1 MKNLKRI
8 LLCLL
13 CAVCMITAKGAFAD
27 TCTSAQIDTGNGC
40 VDTKFTV
47 TTTSLSANQT
57 FKFVLSAA
65 GTFYV
70 DWGDGSTVETIT
82 RNNTTPTEY
91 SHTYTTAGVKT
102 IKFAGLATGYN
113 TTSYNNDKDSSG
125 AAIRFGASNNNISTR
140 TGGTPTLIAS
150 LDGSIGSAFP
160 TLNGGT
166 NDSDKP
172 TFFDLC
178 NGCTNLQTISGNLF
192 SGVTT
197 AKKNLFRSVFDKCT
211 NLTGIPAT
219 LFSYAQGSAESMFR
233 SAFYQCKKLSVF
245 PENLFPNLNGA
256 ADNMFM
262 YTFYEV
268 TFQTADQYIPGNT
281 FLGLNGQTATKLFDS
296 AFKKSN
302 LVTSCPDGTDDVT
315 NTYYSAYQQSWDSK
329 KACAIIQHT
338 SCTGAEYLSG
348 SVCLPCPSGYDGDVQ
363 DGKTSISDCKISCP
377 AGKWTGEYERLSY
390 IEANG
395 TQYIDTGHVISS
407 TSFKAELEYSSPV
420 EGSGTL
426 GHFGGNQD
434 ALNGHAANFKEN
446 KFGVWV
452 AFANAQG
459 SSTGSKI
466 TVGGIFNAGEIK
478 HITYEFTGNNR
489 SLSVDNAS
497 TSGTFSGSIISNNK
511 YRLFSN
517 GCVGGCNDTL
527 LTGRIHWFKMYE
539 NSTLIFDFIPARR
552 VSDNAIGMYDLVSG
566 RFFGNDGTDDFV
578 AGNVLG
584 TFGGS
589 SCENVGIGYYSSAS
603 MTSYGSVSQRNA
615 CAPGE
620 ITLTDTSTSAADCIS
635 ASGFT
640 VCPAGQY
647 VPANSQTCTTCTAG
661 NWCPGGQLYFDTTDQ
676 GLNSC
681 ATAIGAN
688 WSSDAGSDEQTDCYY
703 LITLHK
709 NGYSGIIEGLS
720 GIGCYVV
727 SAAEGTTNA
736 QLKLF
741 YNTAC
746 TLPAISL
753 PAPGGNGHYDISTS
767 WAITQDITDNTV
779 TTIAPVT
786 SAVPAITTYYVRKTC
801 ATNYYKYDNTSCY
814 ACGANSST
822 PAKNALSTC
831 TCDNGYTADGTAGG
845 ASTSTS
851 GCSVVSGDVLS
862 CNNGYYLPANTNVCA
877 KCLANNYCP
886 SGTYTVNQSDDQGIN
901 SCPNGLVS
909 PAGMWESAQC
919 GKVLHVG
926 QKYVYLRSTKSV
938 TPSLNVDVNNDGIPD
953 FFANMGTTSVP
964 MNADFSN
971 LQSGNNW
978 KVNIPAGVTGI
989 LSGIY
994 YIYDDTVSPN

>member
-1 MKNLKRI
+1 MNKLKKFLCVFLYAFCII
-8 LLCLL
+8 LTNI
-13 CAVCMITAKGAFAD
+13 AIAAA
-27 TCTSAQIDTGNGC
+27 CTSDQIDTGTDC
-40 VDTKFTV
+40 IDTKFTI
-47 TTTSLSANQT
+47 TTTNLSADT
-57 FKFVLSAA
+57 RFKFVLSAA

-70 DWGDGSTVETIT
+70 DWGDNGPVEPPIV
-82 RNNTTPTEY
+82 RINNTTPTEY
-91 SHTYTTAGVKT
+91 YHDYRSSGIYT
-102 IKFAGLATGYN
+102 IKFGGVATEYN
-113 TTSYNNDKDSSG
+113 TTAYNQDKDSSG

-211 NLTGIPAT
+211 NLTSIPAG

-245 PENLFPNLNGA
+245 PENLFPNIDGA
-256 ADNMFM
+256 AANMFM

-268 TFQTADQYIPGNT
+268 TFQTANQYIPGNT
-281 FLGLNGQTATKLFDS
+281 FLGLNGQTATNLFNS

-315 NTYYSAYQQSWDSK
+315 DTYYSAYKNSWDSK

-395 TQYIDTGHVISS
+395 RQYIDTGHVISS
-407 TSFKAELEYSSPV
+407 TSFKAELEYSSQE

-497 TSGTFSGSIISNNK
+497 TSGTFIGSIISNNT

-539 NSTLIFDFIPARR
+539 NSTLIFDFVPARR
-552 VSDNAIGMYDLVSG
+552 MSDNAIGMYDLVSG

-578 AGNVLG
+578 AGSVLG

-620 ITLTDTSTSAADCIS
+620 ITLTDTSTNVSDCIS

-647 VPANSQTCTTCTAG
+647 IPANSQTCTNCTAG

-676 GLNSC
+676 GLNNC
-681 ATAIGAN
+681 ATEIGAN
-688 WSSDAGSDEQTDCYY
+688 WTSDAGSDEQTDCYY

-720 GIGCYVV
+720 GIGCYVASV
-727 SAAEGTTNA
+727 AEGTTNA

-779 TTIAPVT
+779 TTIAPVIT
-786 SAVPAITTYYVRKTC
+786 TPAITTYYARKSC
-801 ATNYYKYDNTSCY
+801 ATNYYKSGSTTCS
-814 ACGANSST
+814 ACGSNSST
-822 PAKNALSTC
+822 VVQNAASAC
-831 TCDNGYTADGTAGG
+831 TCDTGYTADGTPNGATTSVNGCLEIVAG
-845 ASTSTS
+845 
-851 GCSVVSGDVLS
+851 SVS
-862 CNNGYYLPANTNVCA
+862 CNNGYYLPANSNVCA

-886 SGTYTVNQSDDQGIN
+886 SGTYTFDQTNNQGIN
-901 SCPNGLVS
+901 SCSNGLVA
-909 PAGMWESAQC
+909 PVGMWESAQC
-919 GKVLHVG
+919 GRILRIG
-926 QKYVYLRSTKSV
+926 QKYVYLRSTKK
-938 TPSLNVDVNNDGIPD
+938 TTTSLNVDIDNDGVPD
-953 FFANMGTTSVP
+953 FFGNMGTIPVP

-971 LQSGNNW
+971 LQDGN
-978 KVNIPAGVTGI
+978 KLMVNINGSNDV
-989 LSGIY
+989 Y
-994 YIYDDTVSPN
+994 YIYDDTVSAN

>member
-1 MKNLKRI
+1 MKKLKNI
-8 LLCLL
+8 FLCFL
-13 CAVCMITAKGAFAD
+13 CAFCVIATNIAIANA
-27 TCTSAQIDTGNGC
+27 CTSDQIDIGTDC
-40 VDTKFTV
+40 IDTKFTI
-47 TTTSLSANQT
+47 TTTNLSAGTT
-57 FKFVLSAA
+57 FKFVLSAK

-70 DWGDGSTVETIT
+70 DWDGVVDTPIV

-91 SHTYTTAGVKT
+91 SYTFPTAG
-102 IKFAGLATGYN
+102 IKKIRFGGVATEYN
-113 TTSYNNDKDSSG
+113 TTAYNQDKDSSG

-150 LDGSIGSAFP
+150 IDGSIGSAFP

-211 NLTGIPAT
+211 NLTSIPAT
-219 LFSYAQGSAESMFR
+219 LFSYTYGSAESMFR
-233 SAFYQCKKLSVF
+233 SAFYQCKNLSVF
-245 PENLFPNLNGA
+245 PDNLFPNIDGA
-256 ADNMFM
+256 AANMFM
-262 YTFYEV
+262 YTFFEV
-268 TFQTADQYIPGNT
+268 NFTTTDQYIPGNT
-281 FLGLNGQTATKLFDS
+281 FLGLRGQTATNLFNS

-315 NTYYSAYQQSWDSK
+315 NTYYSAYKNSWDSK

-539 NSTLIFDFIPARR
+539 NGTLIFDFVPARR
-552 VSDNAIGMYDLVSG
+552 MSDNAIGMYDLVSG
-566 RFFGNDGTDDFV
+566 RFFGNSGSGDFV
-578 AGNVLG
+578 AGSVLG

-603 MTSYGSVSQRNA
+603 MTSYGSVSQRTQ
-615 CAPGE
+615 CAPGD
-620 ITLTDTSTSAADCIS
+620 ITLTETSTSSADCVL
-635 ASGFT
+635 ADGFT
-640 VCPAGQY
+640 VCSAGKY
-647 VPANSQTCTTCTAG
+647 IPANSQTCTLCTAG

-681 ATAIGAN
+681 ATEIGSG

-720 GIGCYVV
+720 GIGCYVASV
-727 SAAEGTTNA
+727 AEGTTNA

-779 TTIAPVT
+779 TTIAPVIT
-786 SAVPAITTYYVRKTC
+786 TPAITTYYARKSC
-801 ATNYYKYDNTSCY
+801 ATNYYKSGSTTCS
-814 ACGANSST
+814 ACGSNSST
-822 PAKNALSTC
+822 VVQNAASAC
-831 TCDNGYTADGTAGG
+831 TCDTGYTADGTPNG
-845 ASTSTS
+845 ATTSVN
-851 GCSVVSGDVLS
+851 GCLEIVEGSVS
-862 CNNGYYLPANTNVCA
+862 CNNGYYLPANSNVCA

-886 SGTYTVNQSDDQGIN
+886 SGTYTFDQTNNQGIN
-901 SCPNGLVS
+901 SCSNGLVA
-909 PAGMWESAQC
+909 PVGMWESAQC
-919 GKVLHVG
+919 GRILHVG
-926 QKYVYLRSTKSV
+926 QKYVYLRSTKQM
-938 TPSLNVDVNNDGIPD
+938 TPSLNVDIDNDGVPD
-953 FFANMGTTSVP
+953 FFANIGTTPVP

-971 LQSGNNW
+971 LQDGN
-978 KVNIPAGVTGI
+978 KLMVNINGSNDV
-989 LSGIY
+989 Y
-994 YIYDDTVSPN
+994 YIYDDTVSAN

>member
-1 MKNLKRI
+1 MKNLKKF

-13 CAVCMITAKGAFAD
+13 CAFCMIVANVAFAAA
-27 TCTSAQIDTGNGC
+27 CTSTQIDTGNDC
-40 VDTKFTV
+40 IDSKFTI
-47 TTTSLSANQT
+47 TTTNLSANAV
-57 FKFVLSAA
+57 FKFVLSAT

-70 DWGDGSTVETIT
+70 DWNDGSAVEIIT

-91 SHTYTTAGVKT
+91 SHTYTTSGQRI

-125 AAIRFGASNNNISTR
+125 AAIRFGASSNNISTR
-140 TGGTPTLIAS
+140 TGGTPTLIAE
-150 LDGSIGSAFP
+150 LGGSIGSVFP
-160 TLNGGT
+160 TLGT
-166 NDSDKP
+166 ADNEKP

-178 NGCTNLQTISGNLF
+178 NGCSELLIIPGTLF

-197 AKKNLFRSVFDKCT
+197 AKKNVFRSIFDKCSK
-211 NLTGIPAT
+211 LTGIPAT
-219 LFSYAQGSAESMFR
+219 LFSYTYGSAESMFR

-245 PENLFPNLNGA
+245 PDNLFPNIDGA
-256 ADNMFM
+256 ASNMFM
-262 YTFYEV
+262 YTFFEV
-268 TFQTADQYIPGNT
+268 NFTTPNQYIPGNT
-281 FLGLNGQTATKLFDS
+281 FQGLKGQTATNLFNS

-302 LVTSCPDGTDDVT
+302 LVTSCPSGTDDVT
-315 NTYYSAYQQSWDSK
+315 NAYYSAYQNSWDSK
-329 KACAIIQHT
+329 KACAIIQYT
-338 SCTGAEYLSG
+338 SCTGAEYLSEN
-348 SVCLPCPSGYDGDVQ
+348 VCLPCPSGYDSDTQ

-459 SSTGSKI
+459 ASTGSKI
-466 TVGGIFNAGEIK
+466 TVGGTFNAGDIK

-539 NSTLIFDFIPARR
+539 NSTLIFDFVPARR
-552 VSDNAIGMYDLVSG
+552 MSDNAIGMYDLVSG
-566 RFFGNDGTDDFV
+566 RFFGNSGTGDFV
-578 AGNVLG
+578 AGSVLG

-603 MTSYGSVSQRNA
+603 MTPYGSVSQRTQ
-615 CAPGE
+615 CAPGD
-620 ITLTDTSTSAADCIS
+620 ITLTETSTSSADCVL
-635 ASGFT
+635 ADGFT

-647 VPANSQTCTTCTAG
+647 VPANSQTCTPCAAG
-661 NWCPGGQLYFDTTDQ
+661 NWCPGGQLYFDNTDQ

-681 ATAIGAN
+681 ATEIGSG
-688 WSSDAGSDEQTDCYY
+688 WSSDVGSGVQTDCYY
-703 LITLHK
+703 MITLHK
-709 NGYSGIIEGLS
+709 NGYSGVIEGLS
-720 GIGCYVV
+720 GIGCHVASV
-727 SAAEGTTNA
+727 AEGTTNA

-786 SAVPAITTYYVRKTC
+786 SAAPAVTTYYARKSC
-801 ATNYYKYDNTSCY
+801 ATNYYKSGATTCS
-814 ACGANSST
+814 ACGSNSST
-822 PAKNALSTC
+822 VAQNGAVAC
-831 TCDNGYTADGTAGG
+831 TCDTGYTADGAANGST
-845 ASTSTS
+845 TSTT
-851 GCSVVSGDVLS
+851 GCLEIVGGVLS
-862 CNNGYYLPANTNVCA
+862 CNNGYYLPANSNTCA
-877 KCLANNYCP
+877 KCPVNSYCP
-886 SGTYTVNQSDDQGIN
+886 SGTYSFDETNNQGIT
-901 SCPNGLVS
+901 SCPSGLFA

-919 GKVLHVG
+919 GHILHIG
-926 QKYVYLRSTKSV
+926 EKYVYLRSTKQ
-938 TPSLNVDVNNDGIPD
+938 TIPSLNVDVNFDGVPD
-953 FFANMGTTSVP
+953 FFGNMSTTPVP
-964 MNADFSN
+964 MDADFGN
-971 LQSGNNW
+971 LQDNNKL
-978 KVNIPAGVTGI
+978 KVNMPSGLNGIQSGV
-989 LSGIY
+989 Y
-994 YIYDDTVSPN
+994 YIYDDTVSVN